1 MSYDFSQFGCQVFN
15 DTVMREKLSRSTYR
29 SLRHS
34 IDDGAPLG
42 PEVAEVVASA
52 MKDWAVEQGAA
63 HFTHWFQPM
72 TSFTAGP
79 LLRTA
84 GPFWNFPARN

>member
-52 MKDWAVEQGAA
+52 MKTG
-63 HFTHWFQPM
+63 
-72 TSFTAGP
+72 
-79 LLRTA
+79 R
-84 GPFWNFPARN
+84 WNRARPISPTGSSP